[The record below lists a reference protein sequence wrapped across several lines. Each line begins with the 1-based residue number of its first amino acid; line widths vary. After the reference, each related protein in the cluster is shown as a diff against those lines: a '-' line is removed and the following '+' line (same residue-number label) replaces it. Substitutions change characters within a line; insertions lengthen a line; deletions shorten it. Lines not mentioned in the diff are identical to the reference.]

1 MLSSNKTE
9 GVFDHQNKWKESMSY
24 IFCIEIV
31 TKGRF
36 HEILLEV
43 VWCGQARPVRLW
55 TCLDLTGVN
64 LIGQGRW
71 NKKYIKYIGYIKNNS
86 NWNIGSALRKQKCLF
101 VMHYYVNFQII
112 E

>member
-36 HEILLEV
+36 HEILL
-43 VWCGQARPVRLW
+43 
-55 TCLDLTGVN
+55 
-64 LIGQGRW
+64 
-71 NKKYIKYIGYIKNNS
+71 
-86 NWNIGSALRKQKCLF
+86 
-101 VMHYYVNFQII
+101 
-112 E
+112 